1 MFRKIPYY
9 KLLLFALLIVGYVF
23 AKNIDSYENTSKD
36 FDNHLSVGIGIG
48 TIKVFNVAQ
57 ISYDKKLSQNISLFG
72 YLGLP
77 TVIGSGLSWQQN
89 YNHNGWMLCSS
100 VGIAPNGLSPIT
112 NLGISYQWKIKQ
124 LTNLVPDAIRYLALE
139 HDPTYFSIGISN
151 VAFKYYSSDSDEA
164 KWGIFPMPII
174 SLDRRF

>member
-1 MFRKIPYY
+1 MIRR
-9 KLLLFALLIVGYVF
+9 LTRSLFILLLIVGCVF
-23 AKNIDSYENTSKD
+23 AQKFDSYENTSKY
-36 FDNHLSVGIGIG
+36 FDNHLSVGIGIA

-57 ISYDKKLSQNISLFG
+57 ISYDIKISQKISLFG

-77 TVIGSGLSWQQN
+77 TVIGSGISWQQN

-100 VGIAPNGLSPIT
+100 IGIAPNGLSPIA
-112 NLGISYQWKIKQ
+112 NLGISYQWKINQ
-124 LTNLVPDAIRYLALE
+124 LTNLVPDAIRSLALE

-151 VAFKYYSSDSDEA
+151 VAFKYYPSDSDEA
-164 KWGIFPMPII
+164 KWGIFPLPII

>member
-1 MFRKIPYY
+1 MIRRLTI
-9 KLLLFALLIVGYVF
+9 LLFIVGCVF
-23 AKNIDSYENTSKD
+23 AQKVDSYENTSKY
-36 FDNHLSVGIGIG
+36 FDNHLSVGIGFG
-48 TIKVFNVAQ
+48 TIKVLNFVQ
-57 ISYDKKLSQNISLFG
+57 ISYDVKLSQNISLFG

-77 TVIGSGLSWQQN
+77 SAIGSGISWQQN

-100 VGIAPNGLSPIT
+100 VGIVPNGLSPIT

-151 VAFKYYSSDSDEA
+151 VAFKYYPSDSDEA
-164 KWGIFPMPII
+164 KWMIFPLPII
-174 SLDRRF
+174 SLDKRF